1 MRRESAAST
10 RPRWASL
17 GKPSPGAGVTI
28 FQSEPSSPLY
38 ATSAMPQQRI
48 RLSLRRLAVGAMA
61 LLACAAWPAAA
72 QEPAAP
78 PTDAQVASRIDEY
91 MMRLENLGYTGGVL
105 VIRAGRPVLKRSYG
119 LVNRAAGIVA
129 DTATVYNLGSI
140 TKQFTAAAI
149 LRLEEQGKLRTT
161 DSIARFFPD
170 APADKRAITLHQLL
184 THTAGFDSDYSP
196 TDYEATTRDEYVRRM
211 FAAPLRT
218 APGTAHFYSNAGYSL
233 LAAIVELATGANY
246 EAALSE
252 LVLRPAGMTETGYKG
267 PGWATNRIAHGYQN
281 GRDWGTIVD
290 RIAPSDAPY
299 WALRG
304 NGGLHTTLG
313 DMARW
318 DAALNDVR
326 VLTDSSRRKFMTGY
340 VNEGPDGQSQ
350 YAYGWAVMKTS
361 RGTRLVTHNGG
372 NGVYV
377 AEFLRFVDDGVTIFV
392 TSTVSELTATQAVRV
407 ISRIVFGQPYEL
419 PPQRVAVAAATLDSV
434 AGTYRLGDGSRLVLR
449 ADNGRLMAEAVGQQ
463 AFALLATG
471 DTASPPGAAEANER
485 ARVIVEAL
493 VVGNVGPLIA
503 ELGEGGP
510 DSAEVARQEA
520 QLMDGRRQRLGA
532 YQSLDV
538 IGTLRAPDGGLRT
551 TVRLNF
557 ERGGATNIY
566 TFNRSRRIEDLG
578 ARPYSAVELIPSDA
592 HEFRSFDPRGGSS
605 MRLMFEGTSAFAM
618 TPSGRVALVR
628 P

>member
-1 MRRESAAST
+1 M
-10 RPRWASL
+10 
-17 GKPSPGAGVTI
+17 
-28 FQSEPSSPLY
+28 PL
-38 ATSAMPQQRI
+38 PRI
-48 RLSLRRLAVGAMA
+48 RLPQRRLVTGPLA
-61 LLACAAWPAAA
+61 LLAFAVCPATG
-72 QEPAAP
+72 QDRSAP
-78 PTDAQVASRIDEY
+78 TSDAQVASRVDEY

-105 VIRAGRPVLKRSYG
+105 VIRGGRPVLKRSYG
-119 LVNRAAGIVA
+119 LANRAAGIVA

-184 THTAGFDSDYSP
+184 THTAGFNSDYSP

-211 FAAPLRT
+211 FGAPLRS

-233 LAAIVELATGANY
+233 LAAIAELATGADY
-246 EAALSE
+246 ERALHD
-252 LVLRPAGMTETGYKG
+252 LVLRPAGMNESGYKG
-267 PGWATNRIAHGYQN
+267 PGWAPARIAHGYQN

-290 RIAPSDAPY
+290 RIAPADAPY

-313 DMARW
+313 NMARW
-318 DAALNDVR
+318 DAALNDAR

-350 YAYGWAVMKTS
+350 YAYGWAVMKTM

-377 AEFLRFVDDGVTIFV
+377 AEFLRFVDDSVTIFV
-392 TSTVSELTATQAVRV
+392 TSTVAELTATQAVRV
-407 ISRIVFGQPYEL
+407 ISRIVFGQPSEL
-419 PPQRVAVAAATLDSV
+419 PPQRVAVTAAVLDTI
-434 AGTYRLGDGSRLVLR
+434 AGSYRLSDGSRLLLR

-463 AFALLATG
+463 AYALLTTG
-471 DTASPPGAAEANER
+471 DTASPPGATEANER
-485 ARVIVEAL
+485 ARAIVEAL
-493 VVGNVGPLIA
+493 VAGNVGPLLA
-503 ELGEGGP
+503 ALGEGGP
-510 DSAEVARQEA
+510 DSADVARQEA

-532 YQSLDV
+532 YKSLDV

-578 ARPYSAVELIPSDA
+578 ARPYSAVELIPSGA
-592 HEFRSFDPRGGSS
+592 HEFRSFDPRGGGS
-605 MRLMFEGTSAFAM
+605 MRLVFEGTAAFAI
-618 TPSGRVALVR
+618 TPTGRVALAR

>member
-1 MRRESAAST
+1 M
-10 RPRWASL
+10 
-17 GKPSPGAGVTI
+17 
-28 FQSEPSSPLY
+28 PL
-38 ATSAMPQQRI
+38 QRI
-48 RLSLRRLAVGAMA
+48 RLSFRRLAAGLPAM
-61 LLACAAWPAAA
+61 LTLAVWPALA
-72 QEPAAP
+72 QDAVAP
-78 PTDAQVASRIDEY
+78 PADGQVVSRVDEY

-105 VIRAGRPVLKRSYG
+105 VIRGGRPVLKRSYG
-119 LVNRAAGIVA
+119 LANRAAGIVA

-149 LRLEEQGKLRTT
+149 LRLEEQGKLSTT

-170 APADKRAITLHQLL
+170 APADKRGITLHQLL

-211 FAAPLRT
+211 FAAPLRS
-218 APGTAHFYSNAGYSL
+218 APGAVHFYSNAGYSL
-233 LAAIVELATGANY
+233 LAAIVELATSAGY
-246 EAALSE
+246 ERALHD
-252 LVLRPAGMTETGYKG
+252 LVLQPAGMHESGYKG
-267 PGWATNRIAHGYQN
+267 PGWAPNRIAHGYQN

-290 RIAPSDAPY
+290 RIAPADAPY

-318 DAALNDVR
+318 DAALNDTR
-326 VLTDSSRRKFMTGY
+326 VLSDSSRRKFMTGY

-350 YAYGWAVMKTS
+350 YAYGWAVIKTA

-377 AEFLRFVDDGVTIFV
+377 AEFLRFVDDSVTIFV

-407 ISRIVFGQPYEL
+407 ISRIVFGQSYEL
-419 PPQRVAVAAATLDSV
+419 PPERVAVTPAALDTV

-449 ADNGRLMAEAVGQQ
+449 ADKGRLMAEAIGQQ
-463 AFALLATG
+463 AYVLLTTG
-471 DTASPPGAAEANER
+471 DTASPPGATEANER
-485 ARVIVEAL
+485 ARAIVAAL

-503 ELGEGGP
+503 ARGEGGP

-532 YQSLDV
+532 YQSLEV
-538 IGTLRAPDGGLRT
+538 VGTVRAPDGGLRT

-578 ARPYSAVELIPSDA
+578 ARPYSAVELIPSGP
-592 HEFRSFDPRGGSS
+592 HEFRSFDPRGGGS
-605 MRLMFEGTSAFAM
+605 MRLIFEGPMAFAI
-618 TPSGRVALVR
+618 TPAGRVALTR

>member
-1 MRRESAAST
+1 M
-10 RPRWASL
+10 L
-17 GKPSPGAGVTI
+17 
-28 FQSEPSSPLY
+28 
-38 ATSAMPQQRI
+38 
-48 RLSLRRLAVGAMA
+48 
-61 LLACAAWPAAA
+61 
-72 QEPAAP
+72 
-78 PTDAQVASRIDEY
+78 
-91 MMRLENLGYTGGVL
+91 RLENLGYSGGVL
-105 VIRAGRPVLKRSYG
+105 VIRGGRPVLQRSYG
-119 LVNRAAGIVA
+119 LANRAAGIVA

-161 DSIARFFPD
+161 DAIARFFPD
-170 APADKRAITLHQLL
+170 APADKRGITLHQLL

-211 FAAPLRT
+211 FAAPLRS

-233 LAAIVELATGANY
+233 LAAIVELATGAGY
-246 EAALSE
+246 ERALHD
-252 LVLRPAGMTETGYKG
+252 LVLQPAGMNESGYKG
-267 PGWATNRIAHGYQN
+267 PGWASHRIAHGYQN

-290 RIAPSDAPY
+290 RIAPADAPY

-318 DAALNDVR
+318 DAALNDAR

-377 AEFLRFVDDGVTIFV
+377 AEFLRFVDDSVTIFV
-392 TSTVSELTATQAVRV
+392 TSTVAELTATQAVRV
-407 ISRIVFGQPYEL
+407 IARIVFGQPYDL
-419 PPQRVAVAAATLDSV
+419 PPQRVTVPPAALDSV

-463 AFALLATG
+463 AHALLATG

-485 ARVIVEAL
+485 ARAIVEAL
-493 VVGNVGPLIA
+493 VAGNVAPLLA
-503 ELGEGGP
+503 ALGEGGP
-510 DSAEVARQEA
+510 DSADVARQEA
-520 QLMDGRRQRLGA
+520 ELMDGRRQRLGA
-532 YQSLDV
+532 YKSLDV

-578 ARPYSAVELIPSDA
+578 ARPYSAVELIPSGTR
-592 HEFRSFDPRGGSS
+592 EFQSFDPRGGGS
-605 MRLMFEGTSAFAM
+605 MRLVFEGTAAFAIA
-618 TPSGRVALVR
+618 PAGRVALAR

>member
-1 MRRESAAST
+1 M
-10 RPRWASL
+10 
-17 GKPSPGAGVTI
+17 
-28 FQSEPSSPLY
+28 
-38 ATSAMPQQRI
+38 TSITARHC
-48 RLSLRRLAVGAMA
+48 V
-61 LLACAAWPAAA
+61 LLAALTLSV
-72 QEPAAP
+72 AAP
-78 PTDAQVASRIDEY
+78 GGHAQGVPTLTTDAQIVTRVDEY

-105 VIRAGRPVLKRSYG
+105 VIRGGRPVLKRSYG
-119 LVNRAAGIVA
+119 LANRAAGIVA

-170 APADKRAITLHQLL
+170 APADKRGITLHQLL

-211 FAAPLRT
+211 FAAPLRS

-233 LAAIVELATGANY
+233 LAAIVELATGAGY
-246 EAALSE
+246 ERALHD
-252 LVLRPAGMTETGYKG
+252 LVLQPAGMNESGYKG
-267 PGWATNRIAHGYQN
+267 PGWPPNRIAHGYQN

-290 RIAPSDAPY
+290 RIAPADAPY

-318 DAALNDVR
+318 DASLNDAR
-326 VLTDSSRRKFMTGY
+326 VLSDSSRRKFMTGY

-377 AEFLRFVDDGVTIFV
+377 AEFLRFVDDSVTIFV

-407 ISRIVFGQPYEL
+407 IARIVFGQPYDL
-419 PPQRVAVAAATLDSV
+419 PPQRVSVSPAALDSV

-463 AFALLATG
+463 AYSLLTTG
-471 DTASPPGAAEANER
+471 DSTSPPGAAEANER
-485 ARVIVEAL
+485 ARAIVEAL
-493 VVGNVGPLIA
+493 VTGNVGPLIA
-503 ELGEGGP
+503 ARGEGGP

-520 QLMDGRRQRLGA
+520 QLMDARRQRLGA
-532 YQSLDV
+532 YKSLDV

-551 TVRLNF
+551 TVRLTF
-557 ERGGATNIY
+557 ERGAATNIY

-578 ARPYSAVELIPSDA
+578 ARPYSTVELIPSGA
-592 HEFRSFDPRGGSS
+592 REFRSFDPRGGGS
-605 MRLMFEGTSAFAM
+605 MRLVFEGTAAFAI
-618 TPSGRVALVR
+618 TPAGRVALAR

>member
-1 MRRESAAST
+1 MGSTTSRGSAVLAALVLSC
-10 RPRWASL
+10 
-17 GKPSPGAGVTI
+17 AGT
-28 FQSEPSSPLY
+28 EG
-38 ATSAMPQQRI
+38 
-48 RLSLRRLAVGAMA
+48 LSQAVPTPPPDALVLARV
-61 LLACAAWPAAA
+61 
-72 QEPAAP
+72 
-78 PTDAQVASRIDEY
+78 DEY

-105 VIRAGRPVLKRSYG
+105 VIRSGRPVLKRSYG
-119 LVNRAAGIVA
+119 LANRAAGIVA
-129 DTATVYNLGSI
+129 DTATVYTLGSI

-170 APADKRAITLHQLL
+170 APADKRGITLHQLL

-211 FAAPLRT
+211 FAAPLRS

-233 LAAIVELATGANY
+233 LAAIVELATGAGY
-246 EAALSE
+246 ERALHD
-252 LVLRPAGMTETGYKG
+252 LVLQPAGMNESGYKG
-267 PGWATNRIAHGYQN
+267 PGWAPNRIAHGYQN

-290 RIAPSDAPY
+290 RIAPADAPY

-318 DAALNDVR
+318 DASLNDAR
-326 VLTDSSRRKFMTGY
+326 VLSDSSRRKFMTGY

-350 YAYGWAVMKTS
+350 YAYGWAVMNTP

-377 AEFLRFVDDGVTIFV
+377 AEFLRFVDDSVTIFV
-392 TSTVSELTATQAVRV
+392 TSTVAELTATQAVRV
-407 ISRIVFGQPYEL
+407 IARIVFGQPYDL
-419 PPQRVAVAAATLDSV
+419 PPQRVTVSPAALDSV

-449 ADNGRLMAEAVGQQ
+449 ADHGRLMAEAVGQQ
-463 AFALLATG
+463 AYALLASG

-485 ARVIVEAL
+485 ARAIVEAL
-493 VVGNVGPLIA
+493 VVGNVAPLLA
-503 ELGEGGP
+503 ALGEGGP
-510 DSAEVARQEA
+510 DSADVARQEA
-520 QLMDGRRQRLGA
+520 ELMGGRRQRLGA
-532 YQSLDV
+532 YKSLDV

-578 ARPYSAVELIPSDA
+578 ARPYAAVELIPSGTR
-592 HEFRSFDPRGGSS
+592 EFQSFDPRGGGS
-605 MRLMFEGTSAFAM
+605 MRLVFEGTAAFAI
-618 TPSGRVALVR
+618 TPAGRVALAR

>member
-1 MRRESAAST
+1 MSLQQL
-10 RPRWASL
+10 RPSH
-17 GKPSPGAGVTI
+17 
-28 FQSEPSSPLY
+28 
-38 ATSAMPQQRI
+38 
-48 RLSLRRLAVGAMA
+48 RRLVTGLTC
-61 LLACAAWPAAA
+61 LLTLGAWPANA
-72 QEPAAP
+72 QDPAAP
-78 PTDAQVASRIDEY
+78 PSEAQIASRVDEY
-91 MMRLENLGYTGGVL
+91 MMRIENLGYTGGVL
-105 VIRAGRPVLKRSYG
+105 VIRGGRPVLKRSYG
-119 LVNRAAGIVA
+119 LANRNAGIVA

-170 APADKRAITLHQLL
+170 APADKRGITLHQLL
-184 THTAGFDSDYSP
+184 THTAGFNSDYSP

-211 FAAPLRT
+211 FAAPLRS

-233 LAAIVELATGANY
+233 LAAIVELATGAGY
-246 EAALSE
+246 ERALHD
-252 LVLRPAGMTETGYKG
+252 LVLQPAGMNESGYKG
-267 PGWATNRIAHGYQN
+267 PGWAPTRIAHGYQN

-318 DAALNDVR
+318 DAALNDAR
-326 VLTDSSRRKFMTGY
+326 VLSDSSRRKFMSGY

-377 AEFLRFVDDGVTIFV
+377 AEFLRFVDDSVTIFV
-392 TSTVSELTATQAVRV
+392 TSTVAELTATQAVRV
-407 ISRIVFGQPYEL
+407 IARIVFGQSYEL
-419 PPQRVAVAAATLDSV
+419 PPERVAVTPAALDSV

-463 AFALLATG
+463 AYALLTTG

-485 ARVIVEAL
+485 ARTIVEAL
-493 VVGNVGPLIA
+493 VVGNVAPLLA
-503 ELGEGGP
+503 ALGEGGP

-520 QLMDGRRQRLGA
+520 ELMDGRRQRLGA
-532 YQSLDV
+532 YKSLDV

-578 ARPYSAVELIPSDA
+578 ARPYSAVELIPSGA
-592 HEFRSFDPRGGSS
+592 HEFRSFDLRGGGS
-605 MRLMFEGTSAFAM
+605 MRLVFEGTAAFAI
-618 TPSGRVALVR
+618 TPAGRVALAR